1 MSFEEV
7 IERILSSRQDLTREE
22 LLKMIKKKKKGAQ
35 EFFTDEAAARIVA
48 LELGV
53 EIVRKPLQL
62 KVPIGDLV
70 SGLNDVTVTG
80 RVVAI
85 YPPHTF
91 TRQDQTEGKFARL
104 VITDKS
110 GTLRVVFWNDK
121 TSLVEADKV
130 KLGHIVKVLHGYV
143 REGLDGKLELH
154 VGLRGKLQ
162 ILPPDA
168 LEEALPVRFTKIG
181 ELKPN
186 MRGIDALARV
196 MQVGDIREF
205 KRSKA
210 EVGHVSTLL
219 IKDETGYAR
228 LNLWEDKA
236 FASEEIKPGDI
247 VLAQGAYTRER
258 FGKLNLNIGR
268 LGTPILNPKVT
279 GVDKLPPYEEERT
292 KIAEIKEEGG
302 PITVEGIVASTPTM
316 REVVTSRDEKVAV
329 VSFDL
334 KDDTGIIVVSAWR
347 RLAET
352 AKDLTVGTKI
362 MVKNAYVRKAFGD
375 QLELTSRM
383 LTSIK
388 TLPKTENVA
397 G

>member
-104 VITDKS
+104 TITDKS
-110 GTLRVVFWNDK
+110 GTLRVVLWNDK

-154 VGLRGKLQ
+154 VGSRGKLQ

-168 LEEALPVRFTKIG
+168 LEEALPIRFTKIG

-268 LGTPILNPKVT
+268 LGTLILNPKIT
-279 GVDKLPPYEEERT
+279 GVDKLPPYEEART

-302 PITVEGIVASTPTM
+302 PVTVEGIVASTPTM

-352 AKDLTVGTKI
+352 AKDLTIGTRI
-362 MVKNAYVRKAFGD
+362 MVKNAYVRKAFRD

-383 LTSIK
+383 FTSIK
-388 TLPKTENVA
+388 TPLKTENSPS
-397 G
+397 